1 MSIHVYIKSL
11 PNLPSPQESPLDS
24 SSDHLYL
31 IAHWLKISKG
41 ESSLVITTCCSS
53 VHSWESVPSANS
65 NSLASPCDSQGGLW
79 VYPSSVCF
87 VMIWCFHGAT
97 VSLSFF
103 CNILP
108 CFLSVLQLTLTF
120 PQGSCSLPSF
130 DLGLLPLSLFWE
142 SDPQACLSSH
152 CFSPWPQH
160 WLHPSSSMTAV
171 ASNLTHHFLPFSID
185 IIFSDFSVNGIVF
198 LQEAGLWPL
207 MIS

>member
-1 MSIHVYIKSL
+1 MSIHVYRKSL

-41 ESSLVITTCCSS
+41 ESSLVITTCSSS
-53 VHSWESVPSANS
+53 VHSWESVPNANS
-65 NSLASPCDSQGGLW
+65 DSLASPCDSQGGLW

-120 PQGSCSLPSF
+120 PPGFLFSPLLRLGPSSF
-130 DLGLLPLSLFWE
+130 VPFLGVQSSGLPLQS
-142 SDPQACLSSH
+142 
-152 CFSPWPQH
+152 
-160 WLHPSSSMTAV
+160 
-171 ASNLTHHFLPFSID
+171 LPFSLASALAAS
-185 IIFSDFSVNGIVF
+185 IFIYDYSCLKLNTSF
-198 LQEAGLWPL
+198 LAFLHRYHL
-207 MIS
+207 LRLLS